1 MSTDM
6 HWKSEAAFVADLN
19 SATESRLRDMHRW
32 FSAGEARASGT
43 GRHSSP
49 STRRQWKVRR
59 EAVERVLENR
69 RLDW

>member
-32 FSAGEARASGT
+32 FSAGEARGDRAAM
-43 GRHSSP
+43 
-49 STRRQWKVRR
+49 RQR
-59 EAVERVLENR
+59 AVT
-69 RLDW
+69 